1 MSEEIPME
9 SKGLFDSL
17 RVLAASLVAI
27 AYTRLDLLSTDLEEE
42 WERLVSLLIM
52 MLAALFCLGVGVV
65 LMTILIVVAF
75 WDSYRLVVLT
85 GLTALFLIGGVA
97 AWQFVTRQRKNKP
110 RLFTASLEELAKDH
124 QQLTLRS

>member
-1 MSEEIPME
+1 MSEETHRE

-17 RVLAASLVAI
+17 RILTASLVAI

-52 MLAALFCLGVGVV
+52 MLVALFCLGVGVV
-65 LMTILIVVAF
+65 LLTILIVVAF
-75 WDSYRLVVLT
+75 WDSYRLQVLT
-85 GLTALFLIGGVA
+85 GLAALFLTGGAVA
-97 AWQFVTRQRKNKP
+97 WRLVTRQRKNKP

-124 QQLTLRS
+124 QQLTTRS